1 MKTNT
6 ILWRTT
12 GAILCMATLLIINP
26 SCSDNVGISSGG
38 GREGEVV
45 VVLNE
50 SFEKG
55 EAGKVIDQYLCD
67 SYLLLPQ
74 HEPLFKLYV
83 IPWNAFTNT
92 FKSFR
97 NIVKVDINPKY
108 KESNAKLQQNKNQTV
123 IYLTAPN
130 SDEFAKLFHKHS
142 GQIVEALSL
151 SEKQYALH
159 QIKKGENKNLE
170 SFIANKHKV
179 NVTIPKGYEIRK
191 DTTDF
196 CWLSL
201 ETNELSLGYLIYHYP
216 YTDKNTFTPEY
227 LIQKRDSILERHIK
241 GPLYPNK
248 ISYMTTMREPVA
260 PLFREFTVDNEYA
273 TELNGLWNITED
285 YMAGPFLSVTR
296 LDKERNRI
304 VTVEGYVYHPSEN
317 KRKHMRWFYA
327 MLSEIKFPTKTLE
340 KQPL

>member
-1 MKTNT
+1 MKTNQ
-6 ILWRTT
+6 IYSR
-12 GAILCMATLLIINP
+12 ATRFILLIASLLVINQ
-26 SCSDNVGISSGG
+26 SCSDQVGISSGG

-50 SFEKG
+50 MFEKG

-92 FKSFR
+92 FKGFR
-97 NIVKVDINPKY
+97 NIIKVDINPKY
-108 KESNAKLQQNKNQTV
+108 TESNAKMQQNKNQTV
-123 IYLTAPN
+123 ISLTAPN
-130 SDEFAKLFHKHS
+130 SDEFVTLFHKHS
-142 GQIVEALSL
+142 RQIVEALTL
-151 SEKQYALH
+151 SEKQFALH

-170 SFIANKHKV
+170 VFIANKHDV
-179 NVTIPKGYEIRK
+179 NVVIPKGYEIRK

-201 ETNELSLGYLIYHYP
+201 ETNELSLGYIIYHYP

-227 LIQKRDSILERHIK
+227 LIHKRDSLLERYIK
-241 GPLYPNK
+241 GPLYPTK
-248 ISYMTTMREPVA
+248 MSYMQTMREPVA
-260 PLFREFTVDNEYA
+260 PLFKEFTIDNEYA

-296 LDKERNRI
+296 LDKERNRV
-304 VTVEGYVYHPSEN
+304 VTVEGYVYHPSEK
-317 KRKHMRWFYA
+317 KRKYMRWFNA
-327 MLSEIKFPTKTLE
+327 MLSEFRFPTKTSE
-340 KQPL
+340 D